1 MLSKWLSFELSLCLA
16 AARLSNETIWFYD
29 YESLVVR
36 RLAMTESEI
45 WQIIQ
50 TGNEISVMRIE
61 VFTTITAAV
70 LIVSSIKAIR
80 LNIGLLCILL
90 SSYVVF
96 GYINFSMIINEMEIL
111 GRGMIQLR
119 TMVVEGKDVSLMG
132 QYLAK
137 LTEFPMFGA
146 TIPAIQASYW
156 AVTVSTVAY
165 SIWRYVRQSPEV

>member
-1 MLSKWLSFELSLCLA
+1 
-16 AARLSNETIWFYD
+16 
-29 YESLVVR
+29 
-36 RLAMTESEI
+36 
-45 WQIIQ
+45 
-50 TGNEISVMRIE
+50 
-61 VFTTITAAV
+61 
-70 LIVSSIKAIR
+70 
-80 LNIGLLCILL
+80 
-90 SSYVVF
+90 
-96 GYINFSMIINEMEIL
+96 MIIDEMEIL